1 MLTFSNIVKVGSLFR
16 EAFSE
21 QKWRIAILVSL
32 SFLSGIL
39 GGIGI
44 TAIIPLFS
52 FIEQGQP
59 GGGGKALHFF
69 QELFS
74 FLGVPYTLS
83 YLIALIVILFTAKAV
98 LLFII
103 NYLSADTVMEFEKRI
118 SRQLFARTF
127 GANWSHLSLHKLG
140 HLDQLLTTYI
150 ARSSAPLL
158 YFGGS
163 IVVIA
168 NLLVYTFLAVN
179 ISAVVT
185 VCALATGLLATF
197 FFKPFF
203 RRNAKMSHEF
213 NGMVKDFSH
222 LVNENVLGMK
232 TIKSMS
238 LESEVAEKA
247 NVFFERS
254 KWVNMQVVIV
264 RNITNVL
271 VEPFSA
277 IFILGILIYF
287 LLSHQVINFA
297 SFAVIVYAISRIFSQ
312 AQTVQSDM
320 HSVISSLPFLETIL
334 KYREEMRNRAEEDG
348 GTKPFHFQQRIALQ
362 NVHFSYP
369 AHNQSVLH
377 DVNFSIDKGEFIGLI
392 GPSGA
397 GKTTI
402 VDLCL
407 RLYVPHSGN
416 ILLDGTDAKNIRLK
430 EWRRNIGYV
439 SQEIFLLNDTI
450 ANNIRFYNDNI
461 TKEDIVE
468 SSRMANIYDFIETL
482 PEKFNT
488 VVGERGVLLSGG
500 QRQRIVLARVLARRP
515 QILILDEATSALD
528 NESEALIQKSIEGL
542 KGKVTVLAIAHR
554 LSTVMAS
561 DRLLVLDKGKII
573 EEGTPAELL
582 KDKDSYFFKVYHL
595 RT

>member
-334 KYREEMRNRAEEDG
+334 KYREEMRSQEEEDG
-348 GTKPFHFQQRIALQ
+348 GTRPFHFQQRLELQ
-362 NVHFSYP
+362 HVHFSYP
-369 AHNQSVLH
+369 MHKQSVLQ
-377 DVNFSIDKGEFIGLI
+377 DVSFSMNKGEFIGLI

-407 RLYVPHSGN
+407 RLYVPESGT
-416 ILLDGTDAKNIRLK
+416 ILLDGADAKDIRLK
-430 EWRRNIGYV
+430 EWRQNIGYV